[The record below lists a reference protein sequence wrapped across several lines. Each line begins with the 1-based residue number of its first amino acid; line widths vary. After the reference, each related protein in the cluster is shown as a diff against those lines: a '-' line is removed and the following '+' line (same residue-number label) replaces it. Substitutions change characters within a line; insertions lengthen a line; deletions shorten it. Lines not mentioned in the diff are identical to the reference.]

1 MELECKSG
9 LTKRVADP
17 AIPLR
22 GTGVRPDKNRQDR
35 RDRQPAAPY
44 ASLRPLHPSPSGY
57 FAGTSR
63 GYPSGTMCYA
73 RGAAPSVPSGYA
85 TRGVLRDAT
94 PLVNAA
100 GFVFGLRYTQPSAQ
114 PRLARN
120 GAIIGGR
127 APPGPASHSPH
138 FLRKWRG
145 RARR

>member
-9 LTKRVADP
+9 LTQRVADP

-35 RDRQPAAPY
+35 RDRQRLPPTLRSAPFT
-44 ASLRPLHPSPSGY
+44 LHPP
-57 FAGTSR
+57 GTSR

-127 APPGPASHSPH
+127 APSGPASHSPH